1 MISCRELNVLNVKI
15 WLFFYGYSEFLLF
28 LCYFADI
35 WSSKYMII
43 KKLLLDNLCL
53 CCIFI
58 KLPPYPVCAVSD
70 SLIKNEY
77 HNECNNI
84 FFHITACELGHACG
98 ISGKL
103 MSIRFRDAFMF
114 CLYSQGNLCLR
125 KAGVQL
131 KYLCGATV
139 SEVSAQKGVCAARVF
154 LIDYWL
160 LLHTSEDLFL

>member
-1 MISCRELNVLNVKI
+1 
-15 WLFFYGYSEFLLF
+15 
-28 LCYFADI
+28 
-35 WSSKYMII
+35 MII

-84 FFHITACELGHACG
+84 FFHITVCELGHACG

-103 MSIRFRDAFMF
+103 MSVRFRDAFMF
-114 CLYSQGNLCLR
+114 CLYS
-125 KAGVQL
+125 
-131 KYLCGATV
+131 
-139 SEVSAQKGVCAARVF
+139 
-154 LIDYWL
+154 
-160 LLHTSEDLFL
+160 

>member
-77 HNECNNI
+77 YNECNNI
-84 FFHITACELGHACG
+84 FFPHN
-98 ISGKL
+98 
-103 MSIRFRDAFMF
+103 
-114 CLYSQGNLCLR
+114 CL
-125 KAGVQL
+125 
-131 KYLCGATV
+131 
-139 SEVSAQKGVCAARVF
+139 
-154 LIDYWL
+154 
-160 LLHTSEDLFL
+160 

>member
-1 MISCRELNVLNVKI
+1 
-15 WLFFYGYSEFLLF
+15 
-28 LCYFADI
+28 
-35 WSSKYMII
+35 MII

-84 FFHITACELGHACG
+84 FFHITVCELGHACG
-98 ISGKL
+98 IFGKL
-103 MSIRFRDAFMF
+103 MSVRFRDAFMF
-114 CLYSQGNLCLR
+114 CLYSRVNLCLR

-131 KYLCGATV
+131 KYLCGAAV
-139 SEVSAQKGVCAARVF
+139 S
-154 LIDYWL
+154 
-160 LLHTSEDLFL
+160 